1 MIEPLDI
8 VVALLIR
15 NGHVLITRR
24 DPLAH
29 QGGLWEFPG
38 GKLEAG
44 ETLLDCLRREVF
56 EETGVKVGQAE
67 PFHET
72 LHHYPDRSVRLH
84 FFLCPVDDNC
94 CPLAGRWIEPAETNH
109 YTFPAA
115 NRVVLERLAARPCK

>member
-24 DPLAH
+24 DPFAH

-38 GKLEAG
+38 GKRQAG
-44 ETLLDCLRREVF
+44 ESLLDCLRREVF
-56 EETGVKVGQAE
+56 EEIGVSVDQAE

-72 LHHYPDRSVRLH
+72 VHHYPDCSVRLH
-84 FFLCPVDDNC
+84 FFLCPVDDSC
-94 CPLAGRWIEPAETNH
+94 CPAAGRWIQTTETNH

-115 NRVVLERLAARPCK
+115 NRDVLRRLAARPCK